1 MVKYGD
7 SAPEVFADI
16 CDGEGHGGRGG
27 GSRAADLSQ
36 VQA

>member
-1 MVKYGD
+1 MVNYGD
-7 SAPEVFADI
+7 SAPQGFADV

-27 GSRAADLSQ
+27 GSRAADLLQ